1 MPGAGDVRHRQLAPA
16 AAGLP
21 GGERDGKHRDLDAA
35 RVELEPEEV
44 VGEDG
49 VLGSDRSESLLLYAH
64 APEHPEG
71 LDQEVT

>member
-1 MPGAGDVRHRQLAPA
+1 MFGTGSSRQPPPA
-16 AAGLP
+16 FQAASATANIAIWTQRGSSSSPKRLSA
-21 GGERDGKHRDLDAA
+21 K
-35 RVELEPEEV
+35 
-44 VGEDG
+44 DG